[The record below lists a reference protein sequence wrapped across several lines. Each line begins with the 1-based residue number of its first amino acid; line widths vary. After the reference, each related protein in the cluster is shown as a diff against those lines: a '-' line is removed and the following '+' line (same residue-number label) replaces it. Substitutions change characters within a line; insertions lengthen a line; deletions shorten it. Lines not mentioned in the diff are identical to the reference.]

1 MSTKTGR
8 RALAA
13 GAAAIAALLGLA
25 ADQAAASVTASVQN
39 GTLQVNGNSAAD
51 TIVLRMDGTAA
62 QTNLQVDVGG
72 DGTADFS
79 FDRTTFTAVNVQGG
93 GGDDT
98 LRLDR
103 SGGLFNDKAVTLDG
117 GAGADTL

>member
-13 GAAAIAALLGLA
+13 GAAAVALLGLA

-51 TIVLRMDGTAA
+51 TIVLRVDGADPTM
-62 QTNLQVDVGG
+62 LQVDVGG
-72 DGTADFS
+72 DGTAEFHL
-79 FDRTTFTAVNVQGG
+79 
-93 GGDDT
+93 T
-98 LRLDR
+98 LA
-103 SGGLFNDKAVTLDG
+103 GLEVGHGL
-117 GAGADTL
+117 